1 MIDPTKGKGKYMKRI
16 LAGILCLAVLASASY
31 AAAVKKAEVKPVIKV
46 EPTVTAPAA
55 KEEAAPAFV
64 KKLTSSGYLRVRYS
78 AWDSAAINDAFAISR
93 ARIKVTGELAPDLMF
108 LIQPDFAGLSTGA
121 TVTLAD
127 VYAEAKMPFGAARF
141 GQFLVPFGYDSAKYK
156 AIYSTGFVPTHYGTI
171 VSSRD
176 YGIRV
181 MGRIPVLAGFN
192 YDAALIN
199 GTGTADNNKSKDLVG
214 RINYKNDSLDI
225 GVSGYYGHAGA
236 GNIEKKDG
244 GVDVEYKIDSA
255 TVVAEYM
262 VGPNLAATSRVSEAS
277 LQLSK
282 LINNYE
288 PLIRY
293 EIYDPNTAT
302 AGNMVNTLTLGGA
315 YLFDKTTKLLLNY
328 NLVGEETTQIN
339 NNNLQIELQA
349 QI

>member
-1 MIDPTKGKGKYMKRI
+1 M
-16 LAGILCLAVLASASY
+16 LCLAVLASVSS
-31 AAAVKKAEVKPVIKV
+31 AAAVKKNEAATAVKKV
-46 EPTVTAPAA
+46 EQPAPAVVPAA
-55 KEEAAPAFV
+55 KDESLPSFV
-64 KKLTSSGYLRVRYS
+64 KKLTTSGYLRVRYS
-78 AWDSAAINDAFAISR
+78 AWDSTAVNDAFAISR
-93 ARIKVTGELAPDLMF
+93 ARIKVTGELTPDLLF

-127 VYAEAKMPFGAARF
+127 VYAEAKMSFGAARF
-141 GQFLVPFGYDSAKYK
+141 GQFLLPFGYDSVKYK
-156 AIYSTGFVPTHYGTI
+156 TIYSIGFVPTHYGTI
-171 VSSRD
+171 VPSRD

-181 MGRIPVLAGFN
+181 MGKIPALSGLY
-192 YDAALIN
+192 YDGALIN

-225 GVSGYYGHAGA
+225 GISGYYGHAGA
-236 GNIEKKDG
+236 GSIEKKDG
-244 GVDVEYKIDSA
+244 GMDVEYKIDSA

-282 LINNYE
+282 LIDKYE
-288 PLIRY
+288 PLVRY

-302 AGNMVNTLTLGGA
+302 AGNVVNTLTLGGA